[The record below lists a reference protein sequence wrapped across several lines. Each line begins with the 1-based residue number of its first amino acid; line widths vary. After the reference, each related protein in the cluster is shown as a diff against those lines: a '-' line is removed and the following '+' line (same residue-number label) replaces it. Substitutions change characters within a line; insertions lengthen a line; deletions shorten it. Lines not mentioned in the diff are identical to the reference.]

1 MTDIELKFL
10 EWQISKIKEVEDKI
24 KSGEISG
31 DQIQEAY
38 DNLKKIGVLDENGD
52 LAKMPEGWPNNY

>member
-1 MTDIELKFL
+1 MTDMELKFL

>member
-1 MTDIELKFL
+1 MTDMELKFL
-10 EWQISKIKEVEDKI
+10 QWQISKVKEVDDKI

-31 DQIQEAY
+31 DEIQEAY
-38 DNLKKIGVLDENGD
+38 EKLKKIGVLDENGN